1 MPRNLARAERDGSD
15 VAMCGATVALVSMT
29 FGRKVD
35 RPADKFGVGD
45 WRLAVEAMAP
55 LLYANGAYG
64 TFAEIDR

>member
-1 MPRNLARAERDGSD
+1 MREAA
-15 VAMCGATVALVSMT
+15 VALVSMT

-64 TFAEIDR
+64 TLAEIDQ